1 MVAWSMMPA
10 SLRKAPARLLDMLL
24 PPRCAGCGA
33 GVAETG
39 ALCPDCWSAIEFLAP
54 PACQRCAYPFE
65 YEVAGLTLCAAC
77 STRPPVFDR
86 ACAVLRYDAGSRN
99 MLLAFKHADRTDLA
113 PIFGRWLVRAG
124 AELLAEADLVA
135 PVPLHWTRLWARR
148 YNQAALLGRWAAAEA
163 NRPFRPDLLIRRKRT
178 APQNAGRAARARNVA
193 GAFSVPTRLR
203 QDVEGRRVLLVDD
216 VRTTGATLDACARA
230 LKAVGAAG
238 VDVLTLALVVR
249 PQVMGAPTHSR
260 RSPR

>member
-1 MVAWSMMPA
+1 M
-10 SLRKAPARLLDMLL
+10 
-24 PPRCAGCGA
+24 
-33 GVAETG
+33 AETG

-178 APQNAGRAARARNVA
+178 APQKAGRAARARNVA
-193 GAFSVPTRLR
+193 GAFSVPARLR
-203 QDVEGRRVLLVDD
+203 QVVEGRRVLLVDD

-238 VDVLTLALVVR
+238 VDVLTLALVVQAQR
-249 PQVMGAPTHSR
+249 FRRGAPITTPAILPHR
-260 RSPR
+260 K

>member
-1 MVAWSMMPA
+1 MLSA
-10 SLRKAPARLLDMLL
+10 SLRTAPARLLDLLL

-33 GVAETG
+33 AVAETG
-39 ALCPDCWSAIEFLAP
+39 ALCPNCWSAIEFLAP

-65 YEVAGLTLCAAC
+65 FEVTGQAHCAAC

-86 ACAVLRYDAGSRN
+86 ARAVLRYDAGSRN

-124 AELLAEADLVA
+124 GELLAEADLVA

-148 YNQAALLGRWAAAEA
+148 YNQAALLARLAAAGA
-163 NRPFRPDLLIRRKRT
+163 KRPFLPDLLIRRRRT
-178 APQNAGRAARARNVA
+178 PPQNSGRAARARNVA
-193 GAFSVPTRLR
+193 GAFSVPARRR
-203 QDVEGRRVLLVDD
+203 QAIEGRRVLLVDD

-230 LKAVGAAG
+230 LKAAGAMG

-249 PQVMGAPTHSR
+249 PQAIR
-260 RSPR
+260 L